1 VVAAGDNPSTA
12 LVAVNAADGTV
23 FQAWGDARGAT
34 FTGTWIQADDGALVS
49 RVSITGADGN
59 RFDLSIRHRLSGA
72 DTMTITLELP
82 EPIVVEMVRAG
93 D

>member
-1 VVAAGDNPSTA
+1 M
-12 LVAVNAADGTV
+12 
-23 FQAWGDARGAT
+23 
-34 FTGTWIQADDGALVS
+34 S